1 MINLVPRRE
10 RTLVRIPDAER
21 PGRTRRSRR
30 ALSTVAVTAA
40 VLAGTVLGAPT
51 AAAAPADCPWL
62 DSAQRVLD
70 GVRGS
75 DDPRTSQL
83 VPALERAIA
92 TCTGGGSD
100 AAGTGDRPY
109 FQKADWLWDR
119 IPDDPVLDPNS
130 AGMVQ
135 DLASGERG
143 DYIANIG
150 EFGVTLVDT
159 DKITDSTP
167 RFSVTPSQFGPEL
180 SDVPIPEG
188 TEIASGSDGHLAVA
202 DPRSGKVF
210 NFWIA
215 RKDGDGWTA
224 AGGTATD
231 LNGDGRETSDG
242 SSTGSKIARYAAIV
256 RISEIEAGVIEHAL
270 FFSTDMAMDKDV
282 ECRYPAA
289 KSDGGNDAGLANP
302 IPEGG
307 RIQLD
312 PSVDVDS
319 LNASPGVKTVARALQ
334 THGAYVGDNGGAR
347 VAILF
352 EHGPDS
358 QVYEESGIGNGDYGS
373 LAGIPWDKMR
383 VLKAWNGTDDPGFEC
398 SGAS

>member
-10 RTLVRIPDAER
+10 RTLVRILDAER

-30 ALSTVAVTAA
+30 ALSAVAATAA

-62 DSAQRVLD
+62 DEARRVLD
-70 GVRGS
+70 GVRNS
-75 DDPRTSQL
+75 TDERRPQL
-83 VPALERAIA
+83 IPALERAIA
-92 TCTGGGSD
+92 TCTDGGTG
-100 AAGTGDRPY
+100 AGAGDRPY
-109 FQKADWLWDR
+109 FQKADWLWDP
-119 IPDDPVLDPNS
+119 IPADPVLDPNS
-130 AGMVQ
+130 DGMVQ
-135 DLASGERG
+135 DLATDVNG
-143 DYIANIG
+143 YIANIG
-150 EFGVTLVDT
+150 EYGVTLVEPGA
-159 DKITDSTP
+159 ITPSTP
-167 RFSVTPSQFGPEL
+167 RFTIKPSEYGPVL

-188 TEIASGSDGHLAVA
+188 TEMASGDDKHLAVA
-202 DPRSGKVF
+202 DPQSGKVY
-210 NFWIA
+210 NFWQA
-215 RKDGDGWTA
+215 QESGDGWTA
-224 AGGTATD
+224 SGSAPTD
-231 LNGDGRETSDG
+231 LNGDGRETDG
-242 SSTGSKIARYAAIV
+242 GTSTGSNLARYAGVV
-256 RISEIEAGVIEHAL
+256 RIDEIEKGLIPHAL
-270 FFSTDMAMDKDV
+270 FFSTNMATKED
-282 ECRYPAA
+282 EGCRYPAA
-289 KSDGGNDAGLANP
+289 KSDGKNMTGVANP

-319 LNASPGVKTVARALQ
+319 LDASPGVKTVARALQ
-334 THGAYVGDNGGAR
+334 TYGAYVGDNGGAR